1 MKNIKYISR
10 QAGFSLTE
18 IVIALAIV
26 AVVTAASMTAFS
38 GNESSKATA
47 VMSKLEEVAN
57 AVAMYQR
64 NTGCVPSNL
73 SVLFDKSLAAT
84 AGNNFCGVATTTS
97 YGNQDY
103 LSPMPSDGAGGL
115 TLGQL
120 GLAGGDLQIAPNIGV
135 VGGGNDYALVVSGL
149 GDATNLVL
157 GQCNGV
163 DYSGTPTTGLPT
175 TFTNGVACIYVPAS
189 GAIGMLISRY

>member
-1 MKNIKYISR
+1 MINIIYISR
-10 QAGFSLTE
+10 QSGFSLAE

-57 AVAMYQR
+57 AVALYQR
-64 NTGCVPSNL
+64 NTGCVPNNL
-73 SVLFDKSLAAT
+73 SVLFNKSLAT
-84 AGNNFCGVATTTS
+84 AGNNFCGADTTAS

-103 LSPMPSDGAGGL
+103 LSPMPPDTSGTGL
-115 TLGQL
+115 ALGQL
-120 GLAGGDLQIAPNIGV
+120 GLADGDLQIAQNLAGSS
-135 VGGGNDYALVVSGL
+135 NYALVVSGL

-163 DYSGTPTTGLPT
+163 DYSGVPATGLPT

-189 GAIGMLISRY
+189 SAIGMLISRY

>member
-73 SVLFDKSLAAT
+73 SVLFDKSLAK
-84 AGNNFCGVATTTS
+84 AGNNFCGADTTTS

-103 LSPMPSDGAGGL
+103 LSPMPPDTAGTGL
-115 TLGQL
+115 ALGQL
-120 GLAGGDLQIAPNIGV
+120 GLANGDLQIAQNIG
-135 VGGGNDYALVVSGL
+135 GSNDYALEVSGL

-189 GAIGMLISRY
+189 SAIGMLISRY

>member
-73 SVLFDKSLAAT
+73 SVLFDKSLAK
-84 AGNNFCGVATTTS
+84 AGNNFCGADTTTS

-103 LSPMPSDGAGGL
+103 LSPMPPDTAGTGL
-115 TLGQL
+115 ALGQL
-120 GLAGGDLQIAPNIGV
+120 GLAGGDLQIAQNI
-135 VGGGNDYALVVSGL
+135 GGGNDYALVVSGL

-189 GAIGMLISRY
+189 SAIGMLISRY